1 MELSFISETSGNY
14 EMRADNQGKR
24 NDEMYRIHA

>member
-1 MELSFISETSGNY
+1 MELRFIAETSENY
-14 EMRADNQGKR
+14 EMRPDSQGKR